1 MEILLVMAL
10 IGGIVLWVVLRNK
23 PEKED
28 TPVAP
33 YKLEPIAETVVEATP
48 APQEIAEATPAPQEI
63 AEAPVIKK
71 VRKPRTPKVEKEI
84 EKPIPKKVAVKKAT
98 PPTKAV
104 AMKAPKPKKI

>member
-10 IGGIVLWVVLRNK
+10 IGGIAMWFILREK
-23 PEKED
+23 PVKENM
-28 TPVAP
+28 PVAP
-33 YKLEPIAETVVEATP
+33 YKLEPITETVVETTT
-48 APQEIAEATPAPQEI
+48 IPQEI